1 MSLVLLTIDRISY
14 SQNTNGAYAL
24 LLSEKNG
31 QRKLPVVIG
40 GFEAQSIAVA
50 LEKEIKPSRP
60 LTHDLFKNFASCFE
74 VKIKKVVI
82 YKLIDGVFFS
92 NLICEKDEVEKIIDA
107 RTSDSIAMALRFEAP
122 IFIYDSIMKI
132 AGFTA
137 AIKTVSKKSVSLDN
151 LTKIKH
157 KSVEKNKLPDNME
170 SLSLSELKNILK
182 KLVDYEEYEKAV
194 KVRDIISKKN
204 I

>member
-1 MSLVLLTIDRISY
+1 
-14 SQNTNGAYAL
+14 
-24 LLSEKNG
+24 
-31 QRKLPVVIG
+31 
-40 GFEAQSIAVA
+40 
-50 LEKEIKPSRP
+50 
-60 LTHDLFKNFASCFE
+60 
-74 VKIKKVVI
+74 
-82 YKLIDGVFFS
+82 
-92 NLICEKDEVEKIIDA
+92 
-107 RTSDSIAMALRFEAP
+107 MALRFEAP

-157 KSVEKNKLPDNME
+157 KGIEKNKLPDNME

-182 KLVDYEEYEKAV
+182 KLVDNEEYEKAV